1 MSHGPVDG
9 GHDKYEILYQP
20 YINSLQIGV
29 LCDLIFNA
37 LNDLTDDIMKRCFFS
52 SEPRTKTETK
62 RIVSVEFEWLCLFYC
77 LRRNLQIRVQ
87 ETACAV
93 THHEDIIP

>member
-37 LNDLTDDIMKRCFFS
+37 LNDLTDDIMKRCFFF
-52 SEPRTKTETK
+52 P
-62 RIVSVEFEWLCLFYC
+62 VSPGQKQKQ
-77 LRRNLQIRVQ
+77 NG
-87 ETACAV
+87 
-93 THHEDIIP
+93 